1 MSYLNKDMGL
11 MDGMSVAG
19 QHFTQSRFMEEAARL
34 YRSGK
39 AIL

>member
-19 QHFTQSRFMEEAARL
+19 QEISQSRFLEGAVRL